1 MSIAYCK
8 SLKTC
13 LKIKLLKI
21 GVIYLDRDSTEHVGA
36 AVITQ
41 ALVGLLCSLGFQLSF
56 IFWNLSYLL

>member
-56 IFWNLSYLL
+56 IF